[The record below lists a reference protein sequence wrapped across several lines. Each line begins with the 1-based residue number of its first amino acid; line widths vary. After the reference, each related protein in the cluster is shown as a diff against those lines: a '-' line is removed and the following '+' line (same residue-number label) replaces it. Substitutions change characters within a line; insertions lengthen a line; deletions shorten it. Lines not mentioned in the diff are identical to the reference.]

1 MIGGDEGDELVE
13 ARNRIRELELQLSAG
28 AVPEWVTLRFRLDQ
42 AELVRGRERIA
53 ELEREV
59 ERLQDRAARAEGR
72 ASSAEYLLEHQ
83 SQAIGGGLAGLWHS
97 VLSRLG
103 GLLPARVWRAP
114 ATTLEGNGP
123 VVPGSWVGVDEP
135 KAPTPPNQL
144 RALPGEADAVASAA
158 GRPSPPRSRK
168 PRAR

>member
-1 MIGGDEGDELVE
+1 MTDDELVSDILA

-114 ATTLEGNGP
+114 SPTLGPSESMFDELPARGPRVEGPDAAAG
-123 VVPGSWVGVDEP
+123 
-135 KAPTPPNQL
+135 KL
-144 RALPGEADAVASAA
+144 RALPGEADAA
-158 GRPSPPRSRK
+158 GRPSPLRPPRRSR
-168 PRAR
+168 